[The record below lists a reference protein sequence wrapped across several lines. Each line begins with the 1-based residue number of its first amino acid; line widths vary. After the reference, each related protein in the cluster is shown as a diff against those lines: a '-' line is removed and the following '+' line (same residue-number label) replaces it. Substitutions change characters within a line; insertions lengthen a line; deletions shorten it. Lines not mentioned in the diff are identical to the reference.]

1 MDDEYKHTIILKVTT
16 SDPEMKDIHTDEV
29 TEFICEI
36 LDNDFYKDGLSF
48 EPVNNDEVLFKK
60 DVKDILFKLLDK
72 YNYIYRS
79 NIPSSRIRGEG
90 EIAIKEAMKELL

>member
-1 MDDEYKHTIILKVTT
+1 MEEEYKHTIILEVTT
-16 SDPEMKDIHTDEV
+16 SDPEMKDIDHADV
-29 TEFICEI
+29 TEFICEV
-36 LDNDFYKDGLSF
+36 LDNEFYKDGLSF
-48 EPVNNDEVLFKK
+48 KGVHDEGLFKK